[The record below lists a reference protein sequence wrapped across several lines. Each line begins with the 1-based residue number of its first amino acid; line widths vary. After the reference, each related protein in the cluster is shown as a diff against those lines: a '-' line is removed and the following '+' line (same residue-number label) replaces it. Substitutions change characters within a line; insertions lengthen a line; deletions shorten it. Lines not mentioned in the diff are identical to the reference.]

1 MRQNPIWPAA
11 TIVRVVL
18 AALIVL
24 GITLVELSVVW
35 AQPLVLPLSLPV
47 SKSPLAGA
55 HDCGAVGSAVDGRL
69 VAAGDDCAESQH
81 AFQNCLTSDC
91 RPGAT
96 PLTTSRPHATIVRFA
111 MRLDPDASRTSDAH
125 ASLLSLVALSLATPR
140 DGQAPRP
147 LAVPHRPA
155 RVIGAYRSIPRP
167 PPV

>member
-1 MRQNPIWPAA
+1 MRQNPIRPAA
-11 TIVRVVL
+11 TFVRVVL

-35 AQPLVLPLSLPV
+35 AQPPVLPATLPV
-47 SKSPLAGA
+47 FSSPLASA
-55 HDCGAVGSAVDGRL
+55 HECGAAGSSVAGLL
-69 VAAGDDCAESQH
+69 VAAGNDCTESRH

-111 MRLDPDASRTSDAH
+111 MRLDPDASRTSHAH
-125 ASLLSLVALSLATPR
+125 ASQLSLVALSLASPR